1 MSMRMRA
8 RVSHTRG
15 QKTALMKATSS
26 TRLSLKGGAGEEEAA
41 VRAHLS
47 MTEVTRLSCLREKF
61 RGMVFRLEKNVRPPA
76 HAVVLAQRL
85 RQHRADPGAVEFL
98 FDEVW
103 VGDSADAAHQ
113 EHLDIVQQRCLLCV
127 I

>member
-1 MSMRMRA
+1 M
-8 RVSHTRG
+8 
-15 QKTALMKATSS
+15 
-26 TRLSLKGGAGEEEAA
+26 
-41 VRAHLS
+41 RAHLS

-103 VGDSADAAHQ
+103 VCDGADSAHE
-113 EHLDIVQQRCLLCV
+113 EHLGIVQHAAE
-127 I
+127 